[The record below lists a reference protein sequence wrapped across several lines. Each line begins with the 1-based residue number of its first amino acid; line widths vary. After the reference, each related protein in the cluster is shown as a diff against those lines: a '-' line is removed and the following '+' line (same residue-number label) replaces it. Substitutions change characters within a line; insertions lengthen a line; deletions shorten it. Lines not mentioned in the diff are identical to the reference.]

1 VSSRSAK
8 HLGLALAVL
17 GMCACGA
24 SKPKVLT
31 GAAGR
36 AQSMSADVKGTGG
49 ERCDASKP
57 DREVSEYDTNGD
69 GTPDVR
75 KVFLSIKG
83 GVETRLVLI
92 CRETDVNGDG
102 KKDVIRYYDDEGR
115 SLREEADRNFDGK
128 MDQLLVYQNG
138 QVAREELDGNYDGKI
153 DTKIFYDGGKPQR
166 AERDLSGHSTAAQWK
181 PDRWEYY
188 EDNQMVRMGTDLDGD
203 GRVDRWD
210 RDLGFKSKADQ
221 QAEADQAKAEAAAAA
236 SPAEA
241 APSTPAPATGKPA
254 ATASAQPAKP
264 AAKAKGKSAATSS
277 AKAGQ

>member
-1 VSSRSAK
+1 MSSRTAS
-8 HLGLALAVL
+8 HLGLAFMLL
-17 GMCACGA
+17 GVCACGS
-24 SKPKVLT
+24 SKPKVTT
-31 GAAGR
+31 GPGGR
-36 AQSMSADVKGTGG
+36 AQSMSDVKGTGG

-138 QVAREELDGNYDGKI
+138 QIAREELDGNYDGKI

-210 RDLGFKSKADQ
+210 RDLGFKSKAEQ
-221 QAEADQAKAEAAAAA
+221 QADADAAKDTAAAAA
-236 SPAEA
+236 GSPTEP
-241 APSTPAPATGKPA
+241 APSTPAPATAKPA

-264 AAKAKGKSAATSS
+264 AAKTKAKTAATSS